1 MNALRARMIED
12 LQLRDLSEN
21 TQKNYLLTVRQ
32 LAKYYRKSPEEISEE
47 ELRAYLLYLS
57 KVKKVSPSTFNV
69 ALAGIKFFYQH
80 TLQRPWAIFDLA
92 RAPGGKK
99 LPIVLSIAEVRS
111 ILDCVRRPRY
121 RVCLSTIYACG
132 LRVQEAVSLQVK
144 DIDSARHLIHIC
156 HGKGGKDRYVPL
168 PQLLL
173 EMLRRYWVTHH
184 NPVWLFPSSFG
195 VHRNLEIAEAAINV
209 KGVQTAFQKALQI
222 SGVQKAATVH
232 TLRHSW
238 ATHLLEAGV
247 NLRLI
252 QAYLGHASPTTT
264 AIYTHLTQKSNEQAT
279 QTIDQMLTHLWP

>member
-1 MNALRARMIED
+1 
-12 LQLRDLSEN
+12 
-21 TQKNYLLTVRQ
+21 
-32 LAKYYRKSPEEISEE
+32 
-47 ELRAYLLYLS
+47 
-57 KVKKVSPSTFNV
+57 
-69 ALAGIKFFYQH
+69 
-80 TLQRPWAIFDLA
+80 
-92 RAPGGKK
+92 
-99 LPIVLSIAEVRS
+99 
-111 ILDCVRRPRY
+111 
-121 RVCLSTIYACG
+121 
-132 LRVQEAVSLQVK
+132 
-144 DIDSARHLIHIC
+144 
-156 HGKGGKDRYVPL
+156 
-168 PQLLL
+168 
-173 EMLRRYWVTHH
+173 MLRRYWVTHH